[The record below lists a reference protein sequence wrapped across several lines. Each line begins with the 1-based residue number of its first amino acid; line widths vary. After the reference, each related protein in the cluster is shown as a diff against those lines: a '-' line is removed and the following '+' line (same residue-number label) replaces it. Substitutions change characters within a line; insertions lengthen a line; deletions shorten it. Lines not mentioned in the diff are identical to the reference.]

1 MRAEACYRKVHYEL
15 ICDIVHVWVVH
26 VCHSTSLMWKC
37 NRNLP
42 AEWKQSLAPKTF
54 DREWNLNINS
64 YPGGSFI
71 QYSIGMDSISLLK
84 CIKVWF
90 GDKDF
95 TRATEFNLTF
105 NLASLLGHAW
115 RRAFGNETSSIDS
128 MPVPATEFL
137 LFSLSPALHY
147 GNPYPRPV
155 SHIA

>member
-1 MRAEACYRKVHYEL
+1 MRAEACYRKVYYEL

-26 VCHSTSLMWKC
+26 VCHSTSLMWKW

-54 DREWNLNINS
+54 DREWNLNISS

-95 TRATEFNLTF
+95 TRATEFSLTF

-115 RRAFGNETSSIDS
+115 RRALG
-128 MPVPATEFL
+128 MRPVALIPCLCQQLNSYCF
-137 LFSLSPALHY
+137 LSPACHY

-155 SHIA
+155 SHLA